1 MASSPCV
8 RDIRDADYEREVIEA
23 SKQQPVVVD
32 FWAPWCGPCRAL
44 GPILEKLANEGAGAW
59 RLAKLN
65 VDENPEIAGRFGV
78 RGIPAVYGFR
88 GGEAVARFEGAL
100 PEARVR
106 EFLKTLI
113 PSEADLLFEEA
124 KKFLAGGHENAA
136 EERLRAALA
145 LDARHDAATLALVAT
160 LAGRESGR
168 AEARERLDRVIPSP
182 SNYEEVE
189 RLAALLR
196 TAEAG
201 GADLAALQAQVDR
214 EADSAAARLAY
225 GRALA
230 AAKRHE
236 EALSELLAAVK
247 CDPGFEDGAARKA
260 MLDLFALLGNQHAL
274 TERFRRELARAL
286 YR

>member
-1 MASSPCV
+1 MATSPYV
-8 RDIRDADYEREVIEA
+8 RDIRDADFEREVVEA
-23 SKQQPVVVD
+23 SKQQPIVVD

-44 GPILEKLANEGAGAW
+44 GPILERLANEGAGAW
-59 RLAKLN
+59 RLAKLD
-65 VDENPEIAGRFGV
+65 VDENPEVAGRFGV
-78 RGIPAVYGFR
+78 RGIPAVFGFR
-88 GGEAVARFEGAL
+88 DGEAVARFEGAL
-100 PEARVR
+100 PEAKVR
-106 EFLKTLI
+106 EFLGVVM
-113 PSEADLLFEEA
+113 PSEADRLLAEA

-145 LDARHDAATLALVAT
+145 LDARHAAATLALVAL

-168 AEARERLDRVIPSP
+168 AEARERLDRVVPSP

-196 TAEAG
+196 TVEAG
-201 GADLAALQAQVDR
+201 GADLEALRARAER
-214 EADSAAARLAY
+214 EAGSAAARLAY

-230 AAKRHE
+230 AAGRRE
-236 EALSELLAAVK
+236 EALAELLAAVK
-247 CDPGFEDGAARKA
+247 CDPSFEDGAARKA

-274 TERFRRELARAL
+274 TERYRRELARAL